1 MSWAVPEA
9 LYAASWPDLKRAGVD
24 ALEGGARE
32 IDLQAW
38 SDASSAH
45 LAVLLVWW
53 SHAQSLGMDVSFH
66 GLNQQFQ
73 TLAKLGGVSFIA
85 KESH

>member
-1 MSWAVPEA
+1 
-9 LYAASWPDLKRAGVD
+9 
-24 ALEGGARE
+24 
-32 IDLQAW
+32 
-38 SDASSAH
+38 
-45 LAVLLVWW
+45 
-53 SHAQSLGMDVSFH
+53 MDVSFH